1 MKIEM
6 LEIEDKL
13 YQILKSFN
21 PSYFTNKTDEINK
34 KLLGLWVSYLGGDRV
49 VQNNNKFLICKQIEE
64 AQIIDSNE

>member
-1 MKIEM
+1 M

-64 AQIIDSNE
+64 AQIVE

>member
-1 MKIEM
+1 M